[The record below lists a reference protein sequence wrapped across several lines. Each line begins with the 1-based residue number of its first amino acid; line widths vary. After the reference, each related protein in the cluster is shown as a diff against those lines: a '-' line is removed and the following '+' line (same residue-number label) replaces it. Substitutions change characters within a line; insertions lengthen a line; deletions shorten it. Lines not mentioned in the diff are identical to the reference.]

1 MAEITITVPDEQ
13 VPRVKEA
20 FAFALGLGSP
30 SSAIPVS
37 TVQDYVVA
45 DLKQFTKNAEIRMA
59 AEAGVQAQ
67 AEAIGSPQEIGFE

>member
-1 MAEITITVPDEQ
+1 MASITITIPDDQ

-20 FAFALGLGSP
+20 FAFAYGLGSP

-45 DLKQFTKNAEIRMA
+45 DLKQFTRNAEVRMA
-59 AEAGVQAQ
+59 AKDA
-67 AEAIGSPQEIGFE
+67 AEAIGSPQILGFE